1 MEEPQIPRVHFIRSV
16 RLVSAYQTG
25 KLKSGLGGWLRV
37 GAMHENAFCISMKIS
52 DPMQH
57 WAREEQRL
65 QGLLDTSCRTKAT
78 PAPSS
83 KAESDR
89 ARHLTSSSDLWKH
102 THEHIPLYY
111 TQLN

>member
-65 QGLLDTSCRTKAT
+65 QGLLDTSIAAGPK
-78 PAPSS
+78 
-83 KAESDR
+83 
-89 ARHLTSSSDLWKH
+89 RHLLQAARQRVIGQDT
-102 THEHIPLYY
+102 
-111 TQLN
+111 